1 MPQAQATTSLRPV
14 APPARDWYVQEWLL
28 LFFAM
33 GMLVFLYLV
42 AQHEARLQK
51 SEIVRDAAVIEQSIA
66 RQLEAQQSFFDRL
79 ALDLGA
85 RRLSLQQFDDVAGK
99 RAIESNIISEVL
111 LVNAEMNVIR
121 HTPATLALES
131 VLLTRAPFSE
141 QARIHAFTQKTMR
154 GTYSDPYSALNGRWF
169 IEYAT
174 PIFEEQR
181 FAGTVNLLISLDN
194 LLDASLGP
202 ALTQSYR
209 ALLSTATGDDISQR
223 DPAAI
228 GDGGLSHTILLSV
241 PWRDMRLTLYGSNPS
256 SLLPNLTLS
265 VAVVALTALMVWTVM
280 SLRTQQRMRRE
291 AEAERDRVFRES
303 LASLRQANERFET
316 VLDSLDVA
324 VYVSDLETHE
334 ILFCNTRFRETFPG
348 HGVGAR
354 IHDIERG
361 FAVDPT
367 EKFPAERL
375 APGGVASQAV
385 YFDEVEHRA
394 SQRWF
399 LMRTRAVNWVDGR
412 VARLTTL
419 GDVTDRVVAERLR
432 KTQEEKLT
440 RTSRLMTVGEMASTL
455 AHEINQPLGAIAN
468 YINGCL
474 RRLRMVGGA
483 DEQVLRAMEKAD
495 AQVRRA
501 GAIISRVREF
511 VRTRE
516 PERRPVD
523 INALVVSVSK
533 LMNSDEAE
541 RALTCRLELDPTLR
555 DAFADQIMIEQVLLN
570 LLRNAREAMSHL
582 PQAERVVVVRTRR
595 LDDNQIE
602 VEVADRGTGIPE
614 DAEQQLFSP
623 FFSTKSE
630 GMGMGLNICRSLIE
644 YHEGNLTFVRNAD
657 VGTTFRFTLPF
668 AEDPP

>member
-1 MPQAQATTSLRPV
+1 MPQAQATSPLRPV
-14 APPARDWYVQEWLL
+14 ALPARDWYVQEWLL

-33 GMLVFLYLV
+33 GMLVFLYFV

-85 RRLSLQQFDDVAGK
+85 KRLSLEQFDDVAGK
-99 RAIESNIISEVL
+99 RAIESKIIEEVL
-111 LVNAEMNVIR
+111 LVGPDMQTIR
-121 HTPATLALES
+121 HAPATLALDS
-131 VLLTRAPFSE
+131 VLLMRAPFSE

-154 GTYSDPYSALNGRWF
+154 GTYSDPYSTSNGRWF
-169 IEYAT
+169 IEYAA

-209 ALLSTATGDDISQR
+209 ALLSTATGDDISER
-223 DPAAI
+223 DPSAI
-228 GDGGLSHTILLSV
+228 GDGGLRHTVLLSV
-241 PWRDMRLTLYGSNPS
+241 PWRDMRLTLYGKNPA

-265 VAVVALTALMVWTVM
+265 VAVLALTALMVWTVM
-280 SLRTQQRMRRE
+280 GLRTQQRMRRE

-303 LASLRQANERFET
+303 LASLRHANERFET

-334 ILFCNTRFRETFPG
+334 ILFCNSRFREMFPG
-348 HGVGAR
+348 YGVGAR

-367 EKFPAERL
+367 EKFPAELL
-375 APGGVASQAV
+375 APGGEASQAV
-385 YFDEVEHRA
+385 YFDELEHRA
-394 SQRWF
+394 SKLWF

-419 GDVTDRVVAERLR
+419 GDVTDRVLAERLR

-474 RRLRMVGGA
+474 RRLRMLGGA

-501 GAIISRVREF
+501 GAIIGRVREF

-516 PERRPVD
+516 PERRPID
-523 INALVVSVSK
+523 I
-533 LMNSDEAE
+533 
-541 RALTCRLELDPTLR
+541 
-555 DAFADQIMIEQVLLN
+555 
-570 LLRNAREAMSHL
+570 
-582 PQAERVVVVRTRR
+582 
-595 LDDNQIE
+595 
-602 VEVADRGTGIPE
+602 
-614 DAEQQLFSP
+614 
-623 FFSTKSE
+623 
-630 GMGMGLNICRSLIE
+630 
-644 YHEGNLTFVRNAD
+644 
-657 VGTTFRFTLPF
+657 
-668 AEDPP
+668 

>member
-1 MPQAQATTSLRPV
+1 MPQAQATTPLRPV
-14 APPARDWYVQEWLL
+14 ASPARDWYVQEWLL

-79 ALDLGA
+79 ALDLGGK
-85 RRLSLQQFDDVAGK
+85 RLSLQQFDDVAGK

-121 HTPATLALES
+121 HTPATLPLES

-228 GDGGLSHTILLSV
+228 GDGGLSHTVLLSV
-241 PWRDMRLTLYGSNPS
+241 PWRDMRLTLYGSNPG

-280 SLRTQQRMRRE
+280 GLRTQQRMRRE

-367 EKFPAERL
+367 EKFPAALL

-385 YFDEVEHRA
+385 YFDEIEHRA

-468 YINGCL
+468 YVNGCL

-516 PERRPVD
+516 PERRPID
-523 INALVVSVSK
+523 INALVVAVSK

-555 DAFADQIMIEQVLLN
+555 EAFADQIMIEQVLLN

-582 PQAERVVVVRTRR
+582 PQGERVAVVRTRR
-595 LDDNQIE
+595 LDDNQLS
-602 VEVADRGTGIPE
+602 VEVSDRGTGIPE
-614 DAEQQLFSP
+614 DAEQHLFSP

-644 YHEGNLTFVRNAD
+644 YHEGNLTFARNAD

>member
-85 RRLSLQQFDDVAGK
+85 KRLSLQQFDDVAGK

-111 LVNAEMNVIR
+111 LVNAEMNVTR
-121 HTPATLALES
+121 HTPATLPLES

-154 GTYSDPYSALNGRWF
+154 GTYSAPYSAMNGRWF

-228 GDGGLSHTILLSV
+228 GDGGLSHTVLLSV
-241 PWRDMRLTLYGSNPS
+241 PWRDMRLTLYGSNPG

-334 ILFCNTRFRETFPG
+334 ILFCNTRFRDTFPG

-385 YFDEVEHRA
+385 YFDEIEHRA

-468 YINGCL
+468 YVNGCL

-516 PERRPVD
+516 PERRPID

-582 PQAERVVVVRTRR
+582 PQAERIVVVRTRR

-602 VEVADRGTGIPE
+602 VAVSDRGTGIPE

>member
-1 MPQAQATTSLRPV
+1 MPQAQATTPLRPV

-51 SEIVRDAAVIEQSIA
+51 GEIVRDAAVIEQSIA

-79 ALDLGA
+79 SIDLGA
-85 RRLSLQQFDDVAGK
+85 KRLSLQQFDDVAGK

-121 HTPATLALES
+121 HTPATLPLES

-174 PIFEEQR
+174 PIFEDQR

-228 GDGGLSHTILLSV
+228 GDGGLSHTVLLSV
-241 PWRDMRLTLYGSNPS
+241 PWRDMRLTLYGSNPG

-265 VAVVALTALMVWTVM
+265 VAVVALTTLMVWTVM
-280 SLRTQQRMRRE
+280 GLRTQQRMRRE

-324 VYVSDLETHE
+324 VYVSDLKTHE

-367 EKFPAERL
+367 EKFPATLL

-385 YFDEVEHRA
+385 YFDEIEHRA

-468 YINGCL
+468 YVSGCL

-516 PERRPVD
+516 PERRPID

-555 DAFADQIMIEQVLLN
+555 EAFADQIMIEQVLLN

-582 PQAERVVVVRTRR
+582 PQAERVAVVRTRR

-602 VEVADRGTGIPE
+602 VEVSDRGTGIPE

-644 YHEGNLTFVRNAD
+644 YHEGNLTFVRNAH

-668 AEDPP
+668 AEDPS